1 MYLIRFIRSLI
12 YKKPNKQLVWSV
24 EDFKTAKQWS
34 KTQPHPFNKWKTLW
48 DFIYSPRYDSAE
60 VIHEVNKRLGF

>member
-1 MYLIRFIRSLI
+1 MYLIRVIRS
-12 YKKPNKQLVWSV
+12 YFTKKPNRKLLWSV
-24 EDFKTAKQWS
+24 KDFELAKRWA

-48 DFIYSPRYDSAE
+48 DFIYSPRYDSLE